1 VWLRRSHFLSFL
13 TQPVILFGV
22 WVLDYAELGSIR
34 NIIGR
39 LAKHS
44 LVNSKITLIMAYE
57 IMYLSNHHGKCYIV
71 HFLVEI
77 SAPV

>member
-1 VWLRRSHFLSFL
+1 MEMKCVATKVSFSIISNPASYL
-13 TQPVILFGV
+13 IWFDRILV

-44 LVNSKITLIMAYE
+44 LVHSKITLIMAYE
-57 IMYLSNHHGKCYIV
+57 IMYLSNQHG
-71 HFLVEI
+71 
-77 SAPV
+77 